1 MTGLSRF
8 FLRIARW
15 VAGRGRAEWVDA
27 MEAEAASAGN
37 GSTAWALGC
46 ACAAAKD
53 RLARNSW
60 VLVAVLILAVC
71 AMYWKTKL
79 FFATSDLL
87 VHQRI
92 SPWLAIA
99 LWIASPLPIAF
110 FLGLLRPRRS
120 TYLIVTAI
128 YLVIE
133 FAPLLL
139 LWVGAGVS
147 PLEFF
152 SARQV
157 NWYKADPGARV
168 GPAAGLTC
176 DLLVWLAG
184 AWLGMHSRRAASS
197 IVS

>member
-1 MTGLSRF
+1 MTGPTRF
-8 FLRIARW
+8 LLRIARW
-15 VAGRGRAEWVDA
+15 IAGRRRSDWVDA

-46 ACAAAKD
+46 VWAAAKD
-53 RLARNSW
+53 RFARNAW
-60 VLVAVLILAVC
+60 VLVAVLILAAC

-92 SPWLAIA
+92 SPWFAIA

-110 FLGLLRPRRS
+110 LLGLLRPRRS
-120 TYLIVTAI
+120 TYLMVAAI

-139 LWVGAGVS
+139 LWVGAGIS

-168 GPAAGLTC
+168 GPAVGLTC
-176 DLLVWLAG
+176 DLVVWLAG
-184 AWLGMHSRRAASS
+184 AWLGMHSRRAANRTAS
-197 IVS
+197 